1 MAEEKKNMGSNEK
14 YQEYIIPKLQ
24 EFWKDHKEDYVNSG
38 LKNGLFF
45 PHVFDGY
52 DACDKKIFY
61 IGQDAPYW
69 LSKEQMIKSFDAGDY
84 GQYLRKNNEVLLPLE
99 KRLAWGN
106 SPAAFWTMVN
116 KLHLYLLTGEWKQDI
131 TKISK
136 VEAKLLE
143 TVGYSNISYVPIM
156 KTIVNYGDWDKI
168 DPDKY
173 VATLKA
179 LFPVEQLQGVVS
191 SFDPD
196 LVIVLTNFVN
206 ELTAI
211 NFLKG
216 LDISW
221 TALYDDVEPNVHV
234 GVFEYNSRK
243 RKIVWTSN
251 PNRYRFIGTN
261 MYEASALI
269 KKAIELS

>member
-1 MAEEKKNMGSNEK
+1 MTSNEK
-14 YQEYIIPKLQ
+14 YQEYIIPKLK
-24 EFWKDHKEDYVNSG
+24 EFWKDHRDDYDKSG
-38 LKNGLFF
+38 LSNGLFL

-52 DACDKKIFY
+52 DKCEKKIFY

-69 LSKEQMIKSFDAGDY
+69 LPKELMIESFDAGEYDK
-84 GQYLRKNNEVLLPLE
+84 YLLQNNEVLLPLE
-99 KRLAWGN
+99 KRMAWGN

-116 KLHLYLLTGEWKQDI
+116 KLHLYLLTGEWEQDI
-131 TKISK
+131 NNVSK
-136 VEAKLLE
+136 KKEKLLE

-156 KTIVNYGDWDKI
+156 KTIVNYGDWNEI
-168 DPDKY
+168 DPEKY

-179 LFPVEQLQGVVS
+179 LFPIEQLQGIVS
-191 SFDPD
+191 SFEPD
-196 LVIVLTNFVN
+196 IIVVLTNFVN

-216 LDISW
+216 LNISW
-221 TALYDDVEPNVHV
+221 SALFDDIEPSVHV
-234 GVFEYNSRK
+234 GIFDYNSKK

-261 MYEASALI
+261 MYEVSALI